1 VHQRV
6 WNDTKTPFLVYATE
20 EALETPPVALPTPLE
35 RFIKAE
41 NKAFHQEL
49 ARENEEAQTERRSI
63 EPLSPS
69 KRKHRSDSMDSMASN
84 RASIG
89 SDDRNIESRFSEE
102 HVIEGIDPS
111 QASQISGSRMS
122 MDLDGTQQEPETMQ
136 GLADPSQVHQV
147 SQAQEGSEMKQRVGP
162 SPFMSASRT
171 APDQGKES
179 GSTSMDI
186 LER

>member
-1 VHQRV
+1 MHQRL

-20 EALETPPVALPTPLE
+20 EALETPPVGLSTALE

-89 SDDRNIESRFSEE
+89 SDDRNIDTQFSEE

-111 QASQISGSRMS
+111 QASQVSGSRMS
-122 MDLDGTQQEPETMQ
+122 MDMDETKQELEMMQ
-136 GLADPSQVHQV
+136 GLANTEQSN
-147 SQAQEGSEMKQRVGP
+147 QASLVQEGQEMKQRVGP

-171 APDQGKES
+171 TSEQGKQS
-179 GSTSMDI
+179 DSTGMDV